1 VLGLFEVGH
10 GKPVAVAVLYE
21 GVAKHTE
28 HLLQN
33 VLFAHELLALA
44 VGLGQLDVER
54 IAGTCLPLYHKEDE
68 EQGGQ

>member
-10 GKPVAVAVLYE
+10 DKPVAVAVLYE

-44 VGLGQLDVER
+44 A
-54 IAGTCLPLYHKEDE
+54 AGC
-68 EQGGQ
+68 